1 MKVDGAIRLPQKQSD
16 EAKDQANAELAR
28 TDLVLAREHVQTQR
42 ERAMADRSREIA
54 MKRVQEQGEVA
65 AANAESDSAV
75 LIKCAKRNPRRS
87 APKRTRSAYVGTS
100 VRNGLVLTERRLYAN

>member
-1 MKVDGAIRLPQKQSD
+1 M
-16 EAKDQANAELAR
+16 
-28 TDLVLAREHVQTQR
+28 LAREHVQTQR

-75 LIKCAKRNPRRS
+75 LIKCAQAESQAERIRWNVRKKPPRFDRAS
-87 APKRTRSAYVGTS
+87 ALCELT
-100 VRNGLVLTERRLYAN
+100 VLP